1 MSCPDGADAECKKLQ
16 VFEIMSALAAI
27 KLLRRHADGAFQWN
41 SIEDCANFLGEK
53 SPSEGFSA
61 PPPDVRCFQGFFRAL
76 IGLLRDRKEVALSQ
90 LRLAFAA
97 EHPVLRNRPF
107 LSRRISLALKL
118 LTFLGFARVV
128 WGVRRQQSVVF
139 QSSGNVRNAIVG
151 FLQNAHFTAKADK
164 KELKERFEL
173 NTLKSEAEKFV
184 DRRRILRES
193 GPLFKPRTAS
203 FDLNAIDKFMQKNQ
217 NIVVPNTPLVLKRR
231 PRRKDTTHN

>member
-1 MSCPDGADAECKKLQ
+1 M
-16 VFEIMSALAAI
+16 FEIISALSAI
-27 KLLRRHADGAFQWN
+27 KLLRRHNDGAFQWN
-41 SIEDCANFLGEK
+41 SIEECANFLAEK
-53 SPSEGFSA
+53 SPSEGLSSA
-61 PPPDVRCFQGFFRAL
+61 PTDVRTFQGFFRAL
-76 IGLLRDRKEVALSQ
+76 LGLLRHRKEAGLGEV
-90 LRLAFAA
+90 RRAFTS
-97 EHPVLRNRPF
+97 EHPALRRRPF

-118 LTFLGFARVV
+118 LTFLGLARVAS
-128 WGVRRQQSVVF
+128 GPRRQQTVSF
-139 QSSGNVRNAIVG
+139 LSPGNVRNAIVG

-203 FDLNAIDKFMQKNQ
+203 FDLTAIDKFMQKNQ

-231 PRRKDTTHN
+231 PRRKETIHN